1 MRQGSIRQR
10 FPTAFG
16 LPGEQQYQQVV
27 KEELDLELALLHVAF
42 PGFAV

>member
-1 MRQGSIRQR
+1 MRQESIRQR

-16 LPGEQQYQQVV
+16 LLDEQQHQQVV
-27 KEELDLELALLHVAF
+27 KEELDHELALLRVAY